1 MVDAP
6 GNLLF
11 GQIDQIYKVR
21 FMNFVKAERV
31 KYEIRYRENYTLKML
46 IWNFFKWWMRREIFF
61 VGSGIKWNVETLY
74 STIL

>member
-31 KYEIRYRENYTLKML
+31 KYEIRYLEN
-46 IWNFFKWWMRREIFF
+46 
-61 VGSGIKWNVETLY
+61 
-74 STIL
+74 